1 MNIMIFIRLVD
12 AVVEARGLIDTTP
25 SLGVSKRH
33 YRDGVVCI
41 EKRFNPPET
50 IVTDPEGRKIMH
62 LRGINLLHYHYDE
75 NRSVFDHLLSMAPGI
90 LLDVLADQHEPPA

>member
-1 MNIMIFIRLVD
+1 MNIMVFIRLVD
-12 AVVEARGLIDTTP
+12 TVVEAHGLIDTTP

-50 IVTDPEGRKIMH
+50 IVTTPDDRKIMH
-62 LRGINLLHYHYDE
+62 LRGINLLHYDE
-75 NRSVFDHLLSMAPGI
+75 SGTIFDHLLSLAPGI
-90 LLDVLADQHEPPA
+90 ILDVLADQHEPPT

>member
-25 SLGVSKRH
+25 SLSVSKRH

-50 IVTDPEGRKIMH
+50 IVTDPEGRKIVH
-62 LRGINLLHYHYDE
+62 LRGINLLHYDE
-75 NRSVFDHLLSMAPGI
+75 SQSVFDHLLSLSPGI
-90 LLDVLADQHEPPA
+90 ILDVLADQHAPPA